1 MPLSESITEL
11 SLNEL
16 VSIFRLLGSR
26 VADEKRPGAVLMG
39 GWAVYSYNRYHGS
52 TDVDILAP
60 NRLRDSLIREL
71 KRSRGYEYRPLED
84 GEKPQLYRDFESG
97 RVIVDFINPSEKYP
111 FPGKSDALSH
121 SFIYE
126 RLRKAALGG
135 LTVPVPER
143 TALLIT
149 KLKAAWDRRIK
160 LDSYT
165 GIPDRA
171 FQEGKIVK
179 DFSDILA
186 LIDPGKGG
194 MELDLQFLDSMLE
207 KHPFLRSVP
216 EECGRSGP
224 AAELYGIRLQESKDM
239 VRRLMGLLS
248 AEKK

>member
-1 MPLSESITEL
+1 MLRSESITEL
-11 SLNEL
+11 SLKEL
-16 VSIFRLLGSR
+16 VSIFRLLGSWE
-26 VADEKRPGAVLMG
+26 DGKERPEAVLMG
-39 GWAVYSYNRYHGS
+39 GWAVYSYNKYHGS

-60 NRLRDSLIREL
+60 NRVRDSLIREL
-71 KRSRGYEYRPLED
+71 KRGRGYEYRPLED

-143 TALLIT
+143 TALLVT

-160 LDSYT
+160 LDTYS

-179 DFSDILA
+179 DLSDILA
-186 LIDPGKGG
+186 LIDSGKGG

-207 KHPFLRSVP
+207 QHSFLRSVL

-224 AAELYGIRLQESKDM
+224 AAELYGKSARESKDM

-248 AEKK
+248 SEKR